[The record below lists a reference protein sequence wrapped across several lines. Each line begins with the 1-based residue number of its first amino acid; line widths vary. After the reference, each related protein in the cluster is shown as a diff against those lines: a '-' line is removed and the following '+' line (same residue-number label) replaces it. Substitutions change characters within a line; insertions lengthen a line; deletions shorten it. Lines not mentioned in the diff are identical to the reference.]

1 MNGHERHLMDY
12 SLSGL
17 SSGFDWKT
25 FINQIMAVQNA
36 PIDRLNAEK
45 VTNLNRQAALVD
57 LDTKMAALGTAA
69 TALGSGDLFSSRLVS
84 STTPNSSWQ
93 ATAAGS
99 TAAGSYELTVT
110 QLATTA
116 RRQGAAELGQAL
128 NSTDDGI
135 GLTLATL
142 PTATAITAGTF
153 TVNGQA
159 VTVAL
164 TDTLDQVFTAI
175 AAATSDAVTASYDH
189 TTDKITLTGSS
200 VVLGAAND
208 TSNFLT
214 ALKLGNN
221 ATLSTTVSTGKLG
234 TTQSST
240 TLATARLQADLTALV
255 AAGDR
260 TFLVNG
266 VSIAYNVNTDSLSAV
281 LTRITES
288 AAGVTAL
295 YDSTHDRVVLANNTT
310 GDTGIAVSESSPGLL
325 AALGL
330 TSGAI
335 LVRGQNAEFSLN
347 GGASQSSASN
357 TLTAAEHGIAGLMVA
372 VDTLATQT
380 LAVSSD
386 TAGMRSVIENF
397 LVKFNDLQ
405 SYVDE
410 NTKTTMGINGKV
422 TAAILAGNREVQSW
436 ADHLHKLAFAQVAGL
451 SGTISRLEHLGID
464 FNSTSGVLK
473 ITDSAKLT
481 TALQTQARSVAEFF
495 QTSTT
500 GWAATLS
507 TYVDQ
512 ISTANALQ
520 EDRLNAANTSLDTSM
535 GNLQRRLDQ
544 QRAALTASFIAMESA
559 QSLLKSQS
567 TTLANAFPSSSK
579 SA

>member
-1 MNGHERHLMDY
+1 MDY

-45 VTNLNRQAALVD
+45 VTNINRQAALVD
-57 LDTKMAALGTAA
+57 LDTKMTALGTAA
-69 TALGSGDLFSSRLVS
+69 AALGSADLFSGRIAS
-84 STTPNSSWQ
+84 SATANSSWQ
-93 ATAAGS
+93 AMAAS
-99 TAAGSYELTVT
+99 NTAAGSYELAVT

-116 RRQGAAELGQAL
+116 RRQGAADLGQAL

-142 PTATAITAGTF
+142 PTATALTAGTF
-153 TVNGQA
+153 TVNGA
-159 VTVAL
+159 AITVAL

-175 AAATSDAVTASYDH
+175 AAATSGAVTATYDH
-189 TTDKITLTGSS
+189 TTDKITLTGST

-214 ALKLGNN
+214 ALKLANN
-221 ATLSTTVSTGKLG
+221 ATLSTTASAGKLG
-234 TTQSST
+234 TTQSSM
-240 TLATARLQADLTALV
+240 TLASARLQADLTALA
-255 AAGDR
+255 AAGDQ

-281 LTRITES
+281 LARITAS
-288 AAGVTAL
+288 SAGVTAL
-295 YDSTHDRVVLANNTT
+295 YDGASDRVVLANNTT
-310 GDTGIAVSESSPGLL
+310 GDTGIAVSESAPGLL

-330 TSGAI
+330 TSGAT

-347 GGASQSSASN
+347 GGTVQSSASN
-357 TLTAAEHGIAGLMVA
+357 TLTATAHGVAGLSIA
-372 VDTLATQT
+372 VDTVATQT
-380 LAVSSD
+380 LAVRSD
-386 TAGMRSVIENF
+386 TAGMRSVIEDF

-405 SYVDE
+405 SYVDQ

-422 TAAILAGNREVQSW
+422 TAAVLAGNREVQSW
-436 ADHLHKLAFAQVAGL
+436 ADHLHQLAFAQVTGL

-481 TALQTQARSVAEFF
+481 TALQTQASSVAEFF

-512 ISTANALQ
+512 ISTANGLQ
-520 EDRLNAANTSLDTSM
+520 ETRLNTANTSLDTSI

-567 TTLANAFPSSSK
+567 TTLANAFPSASK
-579 SA
+579 ST